1 MLHSGEQPVASELK
15 EQAWSVLKPLTA
27 LSDDEREY
35 IDRVHAGELAP
46 ELLFPDD
53 SDMASRLQRHPALRW
68 KIDNVKRHLS
78 K

>member
-1 MLHSGEQPVASELK
+1 MNLSVNYLEGLATETGFLR
-15 EQAWSVLKPLTA
+15 WSVLKPLTA

-53 SDMASRLQRHPALRW
+53 SEMANRLQRHPALFA
-68 KIDNVKRHLS
+68 IS
-78 K
+78 E